1 MTLTQ
6 ARAMAGTTTWASHSR
21 EQVDTALAIVTRALD
36 GAEAERDAYLHG
48 WVKIRAWASGL
59 QSLAARRWILNAID
73 GALAPAGA
81 TMTDLPEAVAKEQE

>member
-1 MTLTQ
+1 M
-6 ARAMAGTTTWASHSR
+6 
-21 EQVDTALAIVTRALD
+21 ALAIVTRALD

-81 TMTDLPEAVAKEQE
+81 TMTDLPEAVAKEQG